1 VTVKAVVVH
10 ELGGPEVLKVEE
22 WPTPTPTS
30 GEVLVRI
37 THAGVNYADIYQR
50 SGPSPVPL
58 PFVAGSEAVG
68 EVAEVGDGVDGI
80 SAGDRVAWAMVPN
93 GTYAEYAS
101 VPAQK
106 VVPVPAGIDSEVA
119 AAVMLQGMTAHY
131 LCESTYRVGPGEDV
145 LLHAGAGGVGLLLT
159 QMIVARGARVF
170 TTTSSQE
177 KAELSLAAGAS
188 SVINY
193 SEDDVAGEVRRLTDD
208 RGVSVVYD
216 GVGASTFQASLN
228 SLRLRGMLVLF
239 GAASGP
245 VPPLDPQVL
254 NAKGSLFLTRPNL
267 AHYIRDRHE
276 LLARASAVFDLVE
289 EGRLDVRVERS
300 YPLAE
305 AAQAH
310 EDLAARRTT
319 GKLLLVA

>member
-1 VTVKAVVVH
+1 VTVKAVVVR

-22 WPTPTPTS
+22 RPTPTPSS

-106 VVPVPAGIDSEVA
+106 VVPVPAGIDNEVA

-159 QMIVARGARVF
+159 QMIVAKGARVF

-193 SEDDVAGEVRRLTDD
+193 SEDVAGEVRRRTDG
-208 RGVSVVYD
+208 RGVSVVFD
-216 GVGASTFQASLN
+216 GVGASTFQASLD

-267 AHYIRDRHE
+267 AHFIGDREE
-276 LLARASAVFDLVE
+276 LLARASAVFDLVQQ
-289 EGRLDVRVERS
+289 GHLDVRVERS

-305 AAQAH
+305 AARAH

-319 GKLLLVA
+319 GKLLLVV